1 MSGNTDFVVLYQKL
15 GLDSGCTLEA
25 FRQAY
30 RKRVGA
36 IHPDRPGANAVGSA
50 DLQQLNALYSA
61 AMEFHR
67 RHGRLPGASQPTMPG
82 VASVS
87 GGAPMAPPQDPV
99 GASESRRS
107 SRWMLVALALLV
119 AGFWLYSLPGDE
131 RPPAAPAQPARAI
144 AEIGRAIPRTPP
156 AADTAIVLG
165 SSANQ
170 VRELHGAPVSGWEQ
184 RWEYGPS
191 WVAFRC
197 GVVVDWYSS
206 PLRPLR
212 VNSEHP
218 PATTRFTP
226 PRHCR
231 E

>member
-1 MSGNTDFVVLYQKL
+1 MAGDTDFVRLYQQL

-36 IHPDRPGANAVGSA
+36 LHPDRTGARAQA
-50 DLQQLNALYSA
+50 TDQLQQLNALYAA

-67 RHGRLPGASQPTMPG
+67 RHGRLPGASQATG
-82 VASVS
+82 SAAGTVS
-87 GGAPMAPPQDPV
+87 GGAPAAVQPMPMHPA
-99 GASESRRS
+99 ENRS
-107 SRWMLVALALLV
+107 SLRWMPIGLVLV
-119 AGFWLYSLPGDE
+119 IAVLWIFSLQEADE
-131 RPPAAPAQPARAI
+131 PAAPSALASARAV
-144 AEIGRAIPRTPP
+144 AEIPHEPHRPVPKP
-156 AADTAIVLG
+156 TAMTLG
-165 SSANQ
+165 ISAQQ
-170 VRELHGAPVSGWEQ
+170 VRALHGDPVSGWEQ

-212 VNSEHP
+212 VETEHP
-218 PATTRFTP
+218 PATTQWSP
-226 PRHCR
+226 PRNCK